1 MILHYENMRIGRA
14 ISPITEFQDHRVPQM
29 HCESPGAHV
38 VAYPGLQQNA
48 ALGKKP
54 LSQNK
59 LGGFIQDCTADCG
72 KIGARTDPVG
82 LFLPVYFS
90 NTIQKK

>member
-29 HCESPGAHV
+29 HCECHPWSTV
-38 VAYPGLQQNA
+38 VAYPGTVYQNA

-59 LGGFIQDCTADCG
+59 LVVYTRLHSFDCG
-72 KIGARTDPVG
+72 KIGARTR
-82 LFLPVYFS
+82 S
-90 NTIQKK
+90 S